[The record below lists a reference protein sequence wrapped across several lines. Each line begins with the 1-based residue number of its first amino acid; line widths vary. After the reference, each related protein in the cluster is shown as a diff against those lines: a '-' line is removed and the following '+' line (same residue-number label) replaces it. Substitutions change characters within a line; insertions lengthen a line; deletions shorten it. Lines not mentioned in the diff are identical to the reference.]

1 MTRIPCQAGLS
12 VTQSGPEHQHGVE
25 SYGLGTRPAPLPQ
38 SMSLC
43 CGGRRAHGRDTRR
56 HGDRSDRVVA
66 SRCGGGRLAKAGGAH
81 AGKAGRRPGPG
92 TGKASWPY
100 SDKSSLHFGPFTDEF
115 EFRLQSWPE
124 LPFVTRL
131 TSDWAGGLPRSYGP
145 SGSGRAGPLR
155 MQPGQTD
162 AVDEFVEREAT

>member
-1 MTRIPCQAGLS
+1 MGATHVVTVTGQTGWWRAGAAAA
-12 VTQSGPEHQHGVE
+12 GWPKPAGHMRG
-25 SYGLGTRPAPLPQ
+25 RPA
-38 SMSLC
+38 
-43 CGGRRAHGRDTRR
+43 
-56 HGDRSDRVVA
+56 
-66 SRCGGGRLAKAGGAH
+66 
-81 AGKAGRRPGPG
+81 AGRAREQ
-92 TGKASWPY
+92 ASWPY

-131 TSDWAGGLPRSYGP
+131 TSDWAGGLPRRFGP